1 MSNPHVEILIYAF
14 ESLDDRHDFSRAAPW
29 TGDMGDFEC
38 RLVGAQLEARPR
50 SHYPSIEKARE
61 ALEPHLV
68 AWELWSEL
76 KDGIRI
82 RFKARSARLVDTASG
97 AVAVEVETASAVA
110 VAGDATVR
118 LGHGFY
124 PPPSPKALATSPLV
138 EELLEWVRELRER
151 RQRLLVIAYLFLSRL
166 EFEYLSY
173 PGRHKRDKVAGALNV
188 SRRVLDRLGEL
199 TEKSDP
205 AERRKVKG
213 PPDPLSED
221 ERQWILAV
229 LPRLVQQ
236 VAAVAAGSRPP
247 QLTMADP
254 DIPNL

>member
-1 MSNPHVEILIYAF
+1 MRSPHVEILIYAF
-14 ESLDDRHDFSRAAPW
+14 ESLADRHDFSRAAPW
-29 TGDMGDFEC
+29 KGDLGDFEC
-38 RLVGAQLEARPR
+38 RLDGAQLEARPR
-50 SHYPSIEKARE
+50 NHYPSIEKARE
-61 ALEPHLV
+61 ALEPHLI

-76 KDGIRI
+76 KDGLRI
-82 RFKARSARLVDTASG
+82 RFKARSARLVDTTSG
-97 AVAVEVETASAVA
+97 AVAVEAETASGVVIAS
-110 VAGDATVR
+110 DATVR

-151 RQRLLVIAYLFLSRL
+151 QQRLLAIAYLLLSRL
-166 EFEYLSY
+166 EFEYLRY
-173 PGRHKRDKVAGALNV
+173 PGRHKRDRVAGALNV
-188 SRRVLDRLGEL
+188 GRPVLDRLGKL

-213 PPDPLSED
+213 PPDPLTEG
-221 ERQWILAV
+221 ERQWILTV
-229 LPRLVQQ
+229 LPKLVQQ

-254 DIPNL
+254 DLPRL